1 MARCAAIAA
10 LVIFF
15 RVTGSWA
22 QSGVVLQTVVTGLN
36 EPVYLTH
43 SHDGTNRRFI
53 LEQPGRILVMQPGV
67 ATTSGFLDIRTRVLS
82 GGERGLLGLAF
93 HPQFSFNQRFFV
105 NYTRQPDGATVV
117 AEYRVSGTSPNLADP
132 ASEKIL
138 LVVDQP
144 FPNHNGG
151 MIEFGPDNLLY
162 IGMGDGGSANDPGN
176 RAQNTNELLGKILR
190 IDVDRPASA
199 TVLYSSPESNPF
211 AGPAAGRDEIY
222 AYGLRNPWRFSFD
235 RLNGQLFVGDVGQG
249 AAEEID
255 IVTRGGN
262 YGWRVLEGT
271 TCTNLGPAS
280 CSTPGF
286 LPPIAAYSH
295 GGGRCSVTGGYVY
308 RGTRPGLPYGAYIYG
323 DFCSG
328 EIFALQGGTPALLM
342 DTTLSI
348 SSFGED
354 EAGEIYV
361 VDLGGSIHWIVTNGI
376 VDLSQR
382 RFSTPDRGG
391 ESLSATGVGTVLTTG
406 SARIRADNGS
416 ALPGGLAVF
425 TLRERGIL
433 ITEGSVPIAS
443 PIANGRFLAFIGGA
457 RTTGLAIANPN
468 AQPVTLEFFFTD
480 SAGQDFGR
488 NATIIP
494 AGGQISAF
502 LNQSPFSGGAS
513 IDGTFTFSVSG
524 GLVSAMALSGLFN
537 QRSEFLFTSIPIV
550 QVSTGSVVPTTFA
563 HWAQGEGWAT
573 EFGLVNPTDQTLSGS
588 LELRTPDGQLRET
601 LPYAIPQRSSRRLVS
616 PRVDSTVQVG
626 SARIVPL
633 VGATPSGVAIFTL
646 TTGAGAITEAGIPAI
661 PAGTAFRG
669 YGEVSAAVRTGVAVA
684 NLSTSSANVRV
695 DLTPLDGTGTVQTG
709 TITLQPNGQK
719 ALFLNEIDGLTSMAA
734 PFQGMMR
741 VTSTLPVAV
750 TALRTRINQRGE
762 FLITASAPVDES
774 VPITGSELLFPHLAI
789 GSGYDMQFLLLNS
802 QPVGGQSG
810 TIYFFA
816 PDGGELHLFVR

>member
-1 MARCAAIAA
+1 MTRCAGIAA
-10 LVIFF
+10 FVILFH
-15 RVTGSWA
+15 VVGLWA
-22 QSGVVLQTVVTGLN
+22 QSVVLQTVVTGLSQ
-36 EPVYLTH
+36 PVYLTH
-43 SHDGTNRRFI
+43 SHDGTNRKFI
-53 LEQPGRILVMQPGV
+53 VEQAGRILVIQPGV
-67 ATTSGFLDIRTRVLS
+67 TTTSSFLDIRTRVLI
-82 GGERGLLGLAF
+82 GEERGLLGLAF

-117 AEYRVSGTSPNLADP
+117 AEYRVSGTNPDLGDP

-138 LVVDQP
+138 LVIDQP
-144 FPNHNGG
+144 FANHNGG

-176 RAQNTNELLGKILR
+176 RAQNTSELLGKILR

-199 TVLYSSPESNPF
+199 TVLYSSPGTNPF
-211 AGPAAGRDEIY
+211 VGPTPGRDEVY

-235 RLNGQLFVGDVGQG
+235 RLNGQLYVGDVGQS

-262 YGWRVLEGT
+262 YGWRVFEGT
-271 TCTNLGPAS
+271 SCTNLGPAS
-280 CSTPGF
+280 CSTAGF
-286 LPPIAAYSH
+286 IPPITEYSH

-308 RGTRPGLPYGAYIYG
+308 RGTRPGLAYGAYIFG
-323 DFCSG
+323 DFCTG
-328 EIFALQGGTPALLM
+328 EIFSFQGGTRTLLL
-342 DTTLSI
+342 DTTLNI

-361 VDLGGSIHWIVTNGI
+361 VDLGGSIHLIASNGL

-382 RFSTPDRGG
+382 RFSTPEGG
-391 ESLSATGVGTVLTTG
+391 GAALSAAGSGFTLTTG
-406 SARIRADNGS
+406 YARVRADNGS
-416 ALPGGLAVF
+416 GLPGGLAVF

-433 ITEGSVPIAS
+433 ITEGSLPISS
-443 PIANGRFLAFIGGA
+443 PIANGRFLAFVGGA

-468 AQPVTLEFFFTD
+468 AQPVTISFFFTD

-488 NATIIP
+488 SATIIP

-537 QRSEFLFTSIPIV
+537 QRSEFLFTTLPIAP
-550 QVSTGSVVPTTFA
+550 VSTGSVAPTTFA
-563 HWAQGEGWAT
+563 QWAQGEGWIT

-588 LELRTPDGQLRET
+588 LELRNPDGQLRET
-601 LPYAIPQRSSRRLVS
+601 LPYSIPSRSSRRLVS
-616 PRVDSTVQVG
+616 PTVEPTVQVG

-633 VGATPSGVAIFTL
+633 VGPTPSGVAIFTL
-646 TTGAGAITEAGIPAI
+646 STAATAVTEAGVPAI

-669 YGEVSAAVRTGVAVA
+669 YGEVSAAVRTGIAVA
-684 NLSTSSANVRV
+684 NLSSSSAIVRV
-695 DLTPLDGTGTVQTG
+695 ELTPLDGFGAVQAG
-709 TITLQPNGQK
+709 TITLPPSGQK
-719 ALFLNEIDGLTSMAA
+719 DLFLDEIAGLTSMVV

-741 VTSTLPVAV
+741 VTSTLPIAV

-762 FLITASAPVDES
+762 FLITASAPVDEA
-774 VPITGSELLFPHLAI
+774 VPISGSELLFPHLAI

-802 QPVGGQSG
+802 QPSGGQSG
-810 TIYFFA
+810 TMSFFA
-816 PDGGELHLFVR
+816 PDGGELPLLVR